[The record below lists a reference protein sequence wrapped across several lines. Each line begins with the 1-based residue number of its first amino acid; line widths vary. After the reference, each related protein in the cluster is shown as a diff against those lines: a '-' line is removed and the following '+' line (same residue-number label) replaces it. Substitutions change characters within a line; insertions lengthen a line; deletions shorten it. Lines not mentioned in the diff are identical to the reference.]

1 MDRLHSKLKENNEN
15 EMAAHGFCAVFLF
28 QLTAGPTAEND
39 GATIPPPSHIFL
51 APILQLFFFNSRLK
65 ITNTKMRRDGQI
77 LRFWRVK
84 I

>member
-1 MDRLHSKLKENNEN
+1 MFQWPSEIGP
-15 EMAAHGFCAVFLF
+15 AAA
-28 QLTAGPTAEND
+28 ND
-39 GATIPPPSHIFL
+39 GATIPPPNIFL
-51 APILQLFFFNSRLK
+51 APILQFFYNSRLK